1 MVGAN
6 EVGPRRTRRPGK
18 QQRRLL
24 LAAEL
29 YRRRHGHGPLWRE
42 LAAELGLGKTAFALR
57 VQALHRQGLVAYT
70 EEPLSLRVTP
80 QGLVAAVNGSPRER

>member
-1 MVGAN
+1 M
-6 EVGPRRTRRPGK
+6 TTMRRPGK

-42 LAAELGLGKTAFALR
+42 LAAELGLGKAAFALR
-57 VQALHRQGLVAYT
+57 VQALHEQGLVAYT
-70 EEPLSLRVTP
+70 EEPRSLRVTP
-80 QGLVAAVNGSPRER
+80 EGLAAALNGRARGK

>member
-1 MVGAN
+1 MSSTA
-6 EVGPRRTRRPGK
+6 RRPSK

-57 VQALHRQGLVAYT
+57 VQALQARGLVTYVVD
-70 EEPLSLRVTP
+70 EPRSLRVTAE
-80 QGLVAAVNGSPRER
+80 GLAAAVDGKGPRPA